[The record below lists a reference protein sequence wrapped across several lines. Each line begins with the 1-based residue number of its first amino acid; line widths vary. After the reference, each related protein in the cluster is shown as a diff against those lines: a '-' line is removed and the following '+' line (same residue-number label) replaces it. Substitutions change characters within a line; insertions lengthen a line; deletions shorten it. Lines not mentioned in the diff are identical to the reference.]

1 MKTFKEFIK
10 ETIEVQNSTDLVNLL
25 GKGKVINKDTVV
37 IDAKDVNDLASKLVR
52 WGYSRTH
59 QDSHSLIY
67 KQSKS
72 VVGITYDS
80 AKTKATIVID

>member
-1 MKTFKEFIK
+1 MKSFREFIS
-10 ETIEVQNSTDLVNLL
+10 EAVEVQNSTDLVNLL
-25 GKGKVINKDTVV
+25 GKGKVISKDTAV
-37 IDAKDVNDLASKLVR
+37 IDAKNVNDLTSKLVR